1 MAYSRFSSRF
11 RKTGKVA
18 MKPKA
23 VIKKRLWQNFK
34 RKQNEKNV
42 VRIVKSVIAKNV
54 ENKFT
59 LTKTYQAPVGNV
71 INSGLPNL
79 YYYTFF
85 TWAVGNQANAT
96 TQQLFN
102 IPQGT
107 AQNNRIGNTIKV
119 KRWIIKGMI
128 SPNIFGTL
136 APYTAL
142 GYVDVYFG
150 RLKLNTKEITE
161 QLSDL
166 YQNGSTSITPQMK
179 QTDILN
185 PINKDVYKIYY
196 HRRFKTG
203 TSGIQ
208 GANTSL
214 PLASEP
220 VNNDYKLTHTFGF
233 DVCKYLC
240 KDRKITFGDGNNT
253 PLDVDIATL
262 TLFATFTP
270 FTGQAFN
277 NTTPVN
283 QSLPT
288 YMTMSCTSYAEYE
301 DA

>member
-1 MAYSRFSSRF
+1 MFYKKRR
-11 RKTGKVA
+11 GVA
-18 MKPKA
+18 KPKKTIYKRRRGILLKKMPVVSVNA
-23 VIKKRLWQNFK
+23 VKTMVKK
-34 RKQNEKNV
+34 E
-42 VRIVKSVIAKNV
+42 IAGNI

-59 LTKTYQAPVGNV
+59 TTKVYSAPVGNV
-71 INSGLPNL
+71 FNSGIPNV
-79 YYYTFF
+79 YSYTFYVWCPSQQ
-85 TWAVGNQANAT
+85 TNAT

-102 IPQGT
+102 IPLGPN
-107 AQNNRIGNTIKV
+107 QNNRIGNSIKI
-119 KRWIIKGMI
+119 KRWVIKGMI

-150 RLKLNTKEITE
+150 RLKLNTKDVTD
-161 QLSDL
+161 QLPDL
-166 YQNGSTSITPQMK
+166 YQNGGSSITPTMK
-179 QTDILN
+179 NTDILL
-185 PINKDVYKIYY
+185 PLNKDVYKVYY

-233 DVCKYLC
+233 DVCKYIC
-240 KDRKITFGDGNNT
+240 KDRKITFSDMNNT
-253 PLDVDIATL
+253 PLDIDLASL
-262 TLFATFTP
+262 TLWATFTP

-277 NTTPVN
+277 NTTPAG

-288 YMTMSCTSYAEYE
+288 YMNLSATTYAEYE

>member
-1 MAYSRFSSRF
+1 MAAFSKRAFYKKSPRGKMTPRTPRSA
-11 RKTGKVA
+11 RK
-18 MKPKA
+18 MPK
-23 VIKKRLWQNFK
+23 KSPRTFEKRVNAIVQ
-34 RKQNEKNV
+34 KN
-42 VRIVKSVIAKNV
+42 I

-59 LTKTYQAPVGNV
+59 LTKSYQAPVGNV
-71 INSGLPNL
+71 FNTGVPNV
-79 YYYTFF
+79 YTYTFF
-85 TWAVGNQANAT
+85 TWAPGQVTNPT

-107 AQNNRIGNTIKV
+107 AQNNRVGNSIKI
-119 KRWIIKGMI
+119 KRWIIKGMV

-150 RLKLNTKEITE
+150 RYKLNTKEITSD
-161 QLSDL
+161 LGDL
-166 YQNGSTSITPQMK
+166 YQNGSAAITPAMR

-185 PINKDVYKIYY
+185 PLNKDIYKVYY

-233 DVCKYLC
+233 DVCKYIC
-240 KDRKITFGDGNNT
+240 KDRKITFSDANNT
-253 PLDVDIATL
+253 PLDVDITTL

-277 NTTPVN
+277 NTTPAG

-288 YMTMSCTSYAEYE
+288 YMTMSATSYAEYE